1 VVISD
6 ISKDRQHLWLKKLG
20 LKKLGLKKLHQGKS
34 GKNKSRKVLFN
45 NTFLARFTFQ
55 A

>member
-6 ISKDRQHLWLKKLG
+6 ISKDRQRLWLKKLG
-20 LKKLGLKKLHQGKS
+20 LKKLGLKNRIKGKAE
-34 GKNKSRKVLFN
+34 KINQEKRFN
-45 NTFLARFTFQ
+45 NTFLARFTYQ